1 MSNYLTLENVKNH
14 IRVDSEFTDEDNY
27 ITGLMDAAELA
38 VARKIDCPL
47 VYLEDE
53 NKQLPQPLI
62 QAMLLLVGTW
72 YNFRESVNT
81 ASTSPVDHALDMLC
95 DLYHEYNFNGKHIN

>member
-1 MSNYLTLENVKNH
+1 MANYLTLEETKQH
-14 IRVDSEFTDEDNY
+14 IRVDAEFTDEDTY
-27 ITGLMDAAELA
+27 IEGLMEAAELA

-53 NKQLPQPLI
+53 NGALPRPLT

-81 ASTSPVDHALDMLC
+81 ASTTPVDHALDMLC
-95 DLYHEYNFNGKHIN
+95 DLYHEYDYNGKHIN